1 MTAKPIGRPSSLTDL
16 VELHV
21 LEAIRKNHLQVGDAL
36 PPELVLS
43 KQLGVSRTIVR
54 EALGRLR
61 MLGLL
66 ESRKKRGMVVAE
78 PNFLDGLLRVMDPAF
93 LRSQT
98 QDDLFEMRLVLEM
111 GLADLLFLRKR
122 PQMLEELEAIVRR
135 EDRAASESKRLAME
149 IEFHSALYKM
159 AGNPILGQFQSLL
172 QPFFRQA
179 TRQETLTGRRSGRV
193 THADLVAVLRE
204 GGVEEFRQAM
214 REHLAPHFDSVK
226 SRGGR

>member
-1 MTAKPIGRPSSLTDL
+1 MTSKTIGRPGSLTDL

-21 LEAIRKNHLQVGDAL
+21 LEAIRKNRLQVGDAL

-66 ESRKKRGMVVAE
+66 ESRKKRGMVVSE
-78 PNFLDGLLRVMDPAF
+78 PNFLDGLRRVMDPAF

-98 QDDLFEMRLVLEM
+98 QHDLFEMRLVLEL
-111 GLADLLFLRKR
+111 GLADLLFLRKT
-122 PQMLEELEAIVRR
+122 PQMLDELEEVVRR
-135 EDRAASESKRLAME
+135 ERRARSNAQRLALE
-149 IEFHSALYKM
+149 IEFHSCLYKM

-172 QPFFRQA
+172 QPFFRQVV
-179 TRQETLTGRRSGRV
+179 RQESNTGRRRGGV
-193 THADLVAVLRE
+193 DHADLVAILR
-204 GGVEEFRQAM
+204 GGSVEDFRRAM
-214 REHLAPHFDSVK
+214 REHLSPHFDSIK
-226 SRGGR
+226 P